1 MVYESEDSKF
11 WSYLVFRFLN
21 GEIPRVIREVDY
33 LFDRSQFS
41 KKVKENKEFY
51 HELFLKLIQIFNFS
65 EVEEE
70 ESENSQ
76 SEVE

>member
-1 MVYESEDSKF
+1 
-11 WSYLVFRFLN
+11 VFRFLN
-21 GEIPRVIREVDY
+21 GEIPRVIHELDY

-51 HELFLKLIQIFNFS
+51 HELFLKLIQIFNS
-65 EVEEE
+65 NEVEEE
-70 ESENSQ
+70 QSENSQ

>member
-1 MVYESEDSKF
+1 
-11 WSYLVFRFLN
+11 
-21 GEIPRVIREVDY
+21 VIHELDY

-51 HELFLKLIQIFNFS
+51 HVLFLKLIQIFNYN

-70 ESENSQ
+70 QSENSQ